1 MRISV
6 SMIFAFIISFMLLG
20 MMANLVRQD
29 MLMPIAS
36 KPVWAPTEIV
46 PTQTTKH
53 EVIRKRLEDAPKTQ
67 RAPSGPVITIEPT
80 DNGDPTISLP
90 PLNPGGVDELWPT
103 PETFTPGTERRAD
116 ENGNAGNHLVPIS
129 QLQPLYPREAAAR
142 GIEGWVSLRFEV
154 RQDGTVGNVS
164 VLDASPRN
172 VFDQVARQ
180 AVQRWR
186 YQPTEQGPV
195 VQTVTL
201 QFTLEN

>member
-6 SMIFAFIISFMLLG
+6 SMVFAFIISFMLLG

-29 MLMPIAS
+29 MLIPAAS
-36 KPVWAPTEIV
+36 KPVWEPTDIV
-46 PTQTTKH
+46 PTKTTKQ
-53 EVIRKRLEDAPKTQ
+53 EVIRKRVEGAPKTQ
-67 RAPSGPVITIEPT
+67 RAPSGPVITIEPS
-80 DNGDPTISLP
+80 DNGDPTIPLP
-90 PLNPGGVDELWPT
+90 PLNPGGVDTLWPT
-103 PETFTPGTERRAD
+103 PERFTPGTERTTEQGHDAD
-116 ENGNAGNHLVPIS
+116 KRLVPIS
-129 QLQPLYPREAAAR
+129 QMQPLYPREPAAR

-164 VLDASPRN
+164 VIDASPRN